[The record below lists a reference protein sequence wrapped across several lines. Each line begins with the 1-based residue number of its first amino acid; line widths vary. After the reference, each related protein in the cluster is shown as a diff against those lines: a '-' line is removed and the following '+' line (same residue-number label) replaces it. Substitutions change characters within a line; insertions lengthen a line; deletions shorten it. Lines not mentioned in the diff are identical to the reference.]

1 MLASEPYVHTRFRAD
16 TPIESGDFDQFGVVF
31 DRVDGHH
38 AIFGALV
45 HPQPFESV
53 EARKWGWTKRD
64 LVLEVLDRQ
73 RRFISSLYRVDP
85 AMPSPNPDLKTIA
98 LRFLRRPDSDGIDV
112 VLLGKVFGT
121 TMDQARAVALG
132 WWQEITAL
140 FSYDYE
146 LVPILSHEEFQE
158 FSGSAGLD
166 ADDFFVGMAEI
177 RRHEFFIPQPRETV
191 VTEGDY
197 LVLPFTWHPYAM
209 EQVWR
214 AMAQLPCESL
224 VSVTLRP
231 TYLYEAEE
239 MHLNQLRVDAEQK
252 VLSAQGI
259 LSVQAKLAERLY
271 ARYLNRLLRPF
282 LMRIQIAAEERGLA
296 TLARAMGTSLTSVPM
311 TGSQSEQGAVS
322 ANYDIAEPT
331 SKEYARAR
339 ENLLA
344 LEFDD
349 WGRDQAASPY
359 RRFRYLFDSAEAHCA
374 FRLPFLPT
382 GGLPGVQLMQ

>member
-1 MLASEPYVHTRFRAD
+1 
-16 TPIESGDFDQFGVVF
+16 
-31 DRVDGHH
+31 
-38 AIFGALV
+38 
-45 HPQPFESV
+45 
-53 EARKWGWTKRD
+53 
-64 LVLEVLDRQ
+64 
-73 RRFISSLYRVDP
+73 
-85 AMPSPNPDLKTIA
+85 
-98 LRFLRRPDSDGIDV
+98 
-112 VLLGKVFGT
+112 
-121 TMDQARAVALG
+121 
-132 WWQEITAL
+132 
-140 FSYDYE
+140 
-146 LVPILSHEEFQE
+146 
-158 FSGSAGLD
+158 
-166 ADDFFVGMAEI
+166 
-177 RRHEFFIPQPRETV
+177 
-191 VTEGDY
+191 
-197 LVLPFTWHPYAM
+197 
-209 EQVWR
+209 
-214 AMAQLPCESL
+214 
-224 VSVTLRP
+224 
-231 TYLYEAEE
+231 LYEAEE